1 VSFLLKL
8 SGDSPIN
15 EVKTLREG
23 MIMKKPVFLTRVR
36 TRVNKILKGRAGQST
51 TEYILILAI
60 VVMIAGKLK
69 STLSTQV
76 IRTVDNLDF
85 NSVMSP

>member
-69 STLSTQV
+69 STLSTTV
-76 IRTVDNLDF
+76 LRTVDNLDF

>member
-69 STLSTQV
+69 STLSTKV
-76 IRTVDNLDF
+76 LSTVDNLDF